1 MNIASVHLLSDFQE
15 KYVYIN
21 DSHYEDIDHF
31 DSDFKPSTNVE

>member
-15 KYVYIN
+15 KYYIN